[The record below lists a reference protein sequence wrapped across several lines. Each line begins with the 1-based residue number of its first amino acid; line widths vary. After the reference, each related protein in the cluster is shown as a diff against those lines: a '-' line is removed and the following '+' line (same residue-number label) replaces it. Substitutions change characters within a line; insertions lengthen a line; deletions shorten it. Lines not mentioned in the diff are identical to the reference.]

1 MNRIKNVF
9 HRSQKPM
16 EERRPH
22 QFIKRHSSTRTYNSS
37 NNDNAFETTQVNEPP
52 AINLSDLSE
61 MERPAYQS
69 WWKDLDPFNIGR
81 INNQTI
87 LKFLKGCTLEDDKL
101 EQILALFETAG
112 DGLDQLQFFAMLRL
126 IAHAQNGRKISKAL
140 VYLGG
145 IIIIIINYEN
155 RLIVF
160 MQRLY
165 PTFIPT
171 PLMP

>member
-1 MNRIKNVF
+1 MPRIFILLRPRIILIALYLVMNRIKNVF

-37 NNDNAFETTQVNEPP
+37 SNDTFETTQANEPP

-101 EQILALFETAG
+101 EQVMTHTQADTLFFLWTE
-112 DGLDQLQFFAMLRL
+112 
-126 IAHAQNGRKISKAL
+126 
-140 VYLGG
+140 
-145 IIIIIINYEN
+145 
-155 RLIVF
+155 
-160 MQRLY
+160 
-165 PTFIPT
+165 
-171 PLMP
+171 